1 MATRK
6 VVPFGRPLKM
16 GMRGTDVRAVQ
27 RVLARDKVGGTLK
40 GATGVYG
47 IRTRSRV
54 KKAQKKYGLPASGV
68 YGLNLHARLAPDF
81 APFDVFLYTG
91 VNPNETKEQKLR
103 RLIVAAAL
111 SFYAHGA
118 HCHYTMGPSR
128 MTIVRKKLKSL
139 DGVELYEDCSSSCT
153 GFYYMAGA
161 PDPNGNGYNLEGFTG
176 TLWARGRLV
185 TLAQAQPGD
194 LVFYK
199 SPSYPGF
206 PYAHVAVY
214 IGGGK
219 VISFGSEPPR
229 ILPIDYR
236 TGAYGRV
243 GIRSYI

>member
-1 MATRK
+1 MRN
-6 VVPFGRPLKM
+6 VIPFGRTLKP
-16 GMRGTDVRAVQ
+16 GMRGPDVRAVQ
-27 RVLARDKVGGTLK
+27 RVLAREGYGGTLR
-40 GATGVYG
+40 GTTGTYG

-54 KKAQKKYGLPASGV
+54 KKAQKHYGLPQSGV
-68 YGLNLHARLAPDF
+68 YGLALHARLAPLF

-91 VNPNETKEQKLR
+91 VNPNETLEQRQR

-118 HCHYTMGPSR
+118 HCHYTQGPRR
-128 MTIVRKKLKSL
+128 MTIVRDRLHSL
-139 DGVELYEDCSSSCT
+139 DGHELYEDCSSACT
-153 GFYYMAGA
+153 GWYWMAGA
-161 PDPNGNGYNLEGFTG
+161 PDPNGRDYDLEGFTG
-176 TLWARGRLV
+176 TLWDRGRLV
-185 TLAQAQPGD
+185 TLDRAQPGD

-199 SPSYPGF
+199 SPSYPGY

-229 ILPIDYR
+229 ILPVDYR
-236 TGAYGRV
+236 TGAYGLV